1 MKDSTVKIKES
12 TAVAYQKILARLAQ
26 EGADFVFLGNE
37 EDGLCNCMKVS
48 DREGIYRWQKN
59 SRDFLLLAAG
69 TALCGK
75 TVFMSE
81 SISPFIA
88 VEGYEQIRTAI
99 ALPGLRVRIAAAHD
113 SKEQAQ
119 SGALYQMIEDLAL
132 MRVMPNMII
141 LVPSDIIC
149 LENILHLLLKSPLP
163 AYIRLSYLSVE
174 PIYNDEDSDF
184 AIGGAR
190 LLLEGESVTLC
201 ACGIMVREAL
211 EAANILKLQGIH
223 AEVIDCYSIKPFPE
237 EILLSSIRRTGCCV
251 VAEKH
256 SKIGGLYGAVTE
268 CVSRLYPV
276 PVRYVAIEDHFGQSG
291 TVEELREYYGLTHRE
306 IVHNAVQVLAMRRR

>member
-1 MKDSTVKIKES
+1 MRDNSTKTTES
-12 TAVAYQKILARLAQ
+12 TAAAYQKILKELAQ
-26 EGADFVFLGNE
+26 EGADFVFLGRE
-37 EDGLCNCMKVS
+37 EAEADTCAVFSGKES
-48 DREGIYRWQKN
+48 ISRWRKGSQ
-59 SRDFLLLAAG
+59 DLLLSAAG
-69 TALCGK
+69 IALCGN

-81 SISPFIA
+81 SISPLIA
-88 VEGYEQIRTAI
+88 AEGYESIRTAI
-99 ALPGLRVRIAAAHD
+99 AIPSLRVRIAAAQD

-119 SGALYQMIEDLAL
+119 SGALNQILEDLAL
-132 MRVMPNMII
+132 MRVMPNMLI

-149 LENILHLLLKSPLP
+149 LKNILRLLLRAPLP
-163 AYIRLSYLSVE
+163 AYIRLSHLPVNS
-174 PIYNDEDSDF
+174 IYNDEDSDF
-184 AIGGAR
+184 SLGGAR

-211 EAANILKLQGIH
+211 EAANILKLQGIN
-223 AEVIDCYSIKPFPE
+223 AEVIDCYSVKPFPE
-237 EILLSSIRRTGCCV
+237 KVLLSSIRRTGCCV

-268 CVSRLYPV
+268 CVSRSYPV

-291 TVEELREYYGLTHRE
+291 TVEELHEYYGLTHRE

>member
-1 MKDSTVKIKES
+1 MKNNAVKS
-12 TAVAYQKILARLAQ
+12 TAVVYHDLLQTWAQ
-26 EGADFVFLGNE
+26 EGADFVLWGKE
-37 EDGLCNCMKVS
+37 EGGACFCAETTDK
-48 DREGIYRWQKN
+48 EGSRQRQKN
-59 SRDFLLLAAG
+59 NRDFLLSAAG
-69 TALCGK
+69 VALCGK
-75 TVFMSE
+75 IVFMSE
-81 SISPFIA
+81 SISPLIA
-88 VEGYEQIRTAI
+88 AEGYEEIRTAI
-99 ALPGLRVRIAAAHD
+99 AIPGLPVRIAAALD

-119 SGALYQMIEDLAL
+119 SGALNQNFEDLAL
-132 MRVMPNMII
+132 MRVLPNMVI

-149 LENILHLLLKSPLP
+149 LKNILNLLLKSLSP
-163 AYIRLSYLSVE
+163 AYIRLSYLPVQS
-174 PIYNDEDSDF
+174 IYGDEDSDF
-184 AIGGAR
+184 YIGGAR

-211 EAANILKLQGIH
+211 EAANILKHQGIN

-237 EILLSSIRRTGCCV
+237 KVLLSSIRRTGCCV
-251 VAEKH
+251 VAENH

-291 TVEELREYYGLTHRE
+291 VVEELREYYGLTRRE